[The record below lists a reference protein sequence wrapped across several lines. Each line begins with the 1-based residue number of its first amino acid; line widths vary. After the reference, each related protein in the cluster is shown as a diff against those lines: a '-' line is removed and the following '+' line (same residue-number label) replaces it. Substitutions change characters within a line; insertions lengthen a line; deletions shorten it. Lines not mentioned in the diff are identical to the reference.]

1 MPSLADIP
9 EDLKTGDKKP
19 AFVEWV
25 FELAVDFS
33 VKRRLVHLWSKLTR
47 TQLTPEEWLRLE
59 HGTARPPDA

>member
-1 MPSLADIP
+1 MPSLSDIP
-9 EDLKTGDKKP
+9 EDLRSAEQRV

-47 TQLTPEEWLRLE
+47 TTLTADEWLRLE
-59 HGTARPPDA
+59 HSTARPPDA